1 MGENYYNIYYYNG
14 SDRTLN
20 YYNGSDRTLNLLSE
34 QFGLLFGK
42 KVSSGYS
49 RQDEI
54 EYYDP
59 VKRRYVTKVKL
70 KRKNVSLKFYYYDI
84 NKKDFNE
91 IVIKDHKIYNKKYTS
106 KFFDDNFIPV
116 ERIID
121 KIDIMHRIKKIEK
134 IKRKL

>member
-1 MGENYYNIYYYNG
+1 MGENYYHIY
-14 SDRTLN
+14 

-42 KVSSGYS
+42 KVSCGYN
-49 RQDEI
+49 RQDDI

-91 IVIKDHKIYNKKYTS
+91 IVIKDNKIYNKKYTS
-106 KFFDDNFIPV
+106 QFFDNNFIPV

>member
-1 MGENYYNIYYYNG
+1 MGENHYHIYYYKGNN
-14 SDRTLN
+14 T
-20 YYNGSDRTLNLLSE
+20 TLNLLSK
-34 QFGLLFGK
+34 QYGLLFGK

-59 VKRRYVTKVKL
+59 VKRRYVTKVKF

-91 IVIKDHKIYNKKYTS
+91 IVIKDNKIYNKKYTS
-106 KFFDDNFIPV
+106 QFFDNNFIPV